1 MLDYKI
7 IMYGGLA
14 CLLTVIEIIQFLRRK
29 NKSGYALM
37 FCSLS
42 FSVLTVF
49 EELKMV
55 WSAYDFGEMSCFES
69 TPETIVKVRIFVLI
83 MISMNLIGLIIA
95 NVKKHRKMGGTAQ

>member
-7 IMYGGLA
+7 IMYGGPA

-42 FSVLTVF
+42 FSMLMVL

-55 WSAYDFGEMSCFES
+55 WNAYDFGEMSYFES
-69 TPETIVKVRIFVLI
+69 TPETIVKVRIFILI
-83 MISMNLIGLIIA
+83 MIAMNLSGLIIA
-95 NVKKHRKMGGTAQ
+95 NVKKRGKVSE